1 MAKISRV
8 VGTTSLIVEV
18 FIQDSTSTTG
28 AGKTGLAFNTAG
40 LQCYYKRNTG
50 GASVVVAL
58 ASSTLGA
65 FTSGGFKEVDAPN
78 MPGVYEF
85 DPPNAALAA
94 GADSVVFFFLG
105 TAAGIAPLP
114 LEIELTAVNNQD
126 AVRGGMS
133 ALPAGPMAIKK
144 NQALNAFEF
153 VMVNSSQAPVTGLS
167 ITATRS
173 IDGGAF
179 GACANAAAEIGTS
192 GVYKIDLAASDLNG
206 TSFMFRFDG
215 GGTAL
220 IRYVPLIAQQ

>member
-8 VGTTSLIVEV
+8 VGTTSLIVEL

-28 AGKTGLAFNTAG
+28 AGKTGLVFNSSG
-40 LQCYYKRNTG
+40 LTCTYKRNADA
-50 GASVVVAL
+50 ASVSVTLVTIA
-58 ASSTLGA
+58 TLGTFA
-65 FTSGGFKEVDAPN
+65 SGGFKEVDATN

-85 DPPNAALAA
+85 GVPNLALGA
-94 GADSVVFFFLG
+94 GADSVAFILNG
-105 TAAGIAPLP
+105 AAGMAELP

-126 AVRGGMS
+126 ATRFGLA

-144 NQALNAFEF
+144 DQLLNALMFA
-153 VMVNSSQAPVTGLS
+153 MVNSSGAPVSGLS

-173 IDGGAF
+173 IDGAAF
-179 GACANAAAEIGTS
+179 AACANAAAEIGTT
-192 GVYKIDLAASDLNG
+192 GVYSINLAAADLNG

-220 IRYVPLIAQQ
+220 IRYYPLIAQQ